1 MTAGNAAFIPL
12 AASIANI
19 LQYLRLRK
27 GQNASYDASTTFV
40 IGRPS
45 RVRIITGCLITVTLA
60 RQAVFPL
67 LFGLAR
73 R

>member
-1 MTAGNAAFIPL
+1 MAYIPL

-45 RVRIITGCLITVTLA
+45 RVRIIIGFLIMGA
-60 RQAVFPL
+60 FAGKAVFPL
-67 LFGLAR
+67 LIGLVR